1 MPSAKSA
8 TKTEKATKS
17 AKASDSKS
25 KSPKHGGNIV
35 QDLQKL
41 AVPFAILVAK
51 KGLDAAVEK
60 TNQKTAT
67 KTNASKSSKT
77 GGSNTLNK
85 RKSVRGDMDK
95 LSNEIEKYLS
105 KY

>member
-1 MPSAKSA
+1 MPA
-8 TKTEKATKS
+8 TKSATKS
-17 AKASDSKS
+17 AKASDAKA
-25 KSPKHGGNIV
+25 KAPKHGGNIV

-60 TNQKTAT
+60 TNQKSTVKPT
-67 KTNASKSSKT
+67 KKT
-77 GGSNTLNK
+77 GGSNTAGK
-85 RKSVRGDMDK
+85 RKVRGEMDK
-95 LSNEIEKYLS
+95 LSNEIEKYLN

>member
-1 MPSAKSA
+1 MPSAK
-8 TKTEKATKS
+8 TGKAAQS
-17 AKASDSKS
+17 AKATDAKA
-25 KSPKHGGNIV
+25 KAPKHGGNIV

-60 TNQKTAT
+60 TNQKTASA
-67 KTNASKSSKT
+67 KASSKASKT
-77 GGSNTLNK
+77 GGSANVVSK
-85 RKSVRGDMDK
+85 RKAVRGEMDK
-95 LSNEIEKYLS
+95 LSNEIEKYLN

>member
-1 MPSAKSA
+1 MPSAKTAKSA
-8 TKTEKATKS
+8 AKS
-17 AKASDSKS
+17 AKATDAKA
-25 KSPKHGGNIV
+25 KAPKHGGNLV

-60 TNQKTAT
+60 TNQKTA
-67 KTNASKSSKT
+67 SKSAKSTASPKT
-77 GGSNTLNK
+77 GGSTTSK
-85 RKSVRGDMDK
+85 RKAVRGEMDK

>member
-1 MPSAKSA
+1 MPSS
-8 TKTEKATKS
+8 KTGKAAQS
-17 AKASDSKS
+17 AKATDAKA
-25 KSPKHGGNIV
+25 KAPKHGGNIV

-60 TNQKTAT
+60 TNQKTST
-67 KTNASKSSKT
+67 KSSKT
-77 GGSNTLNK
+77 GGSTNVSK
-85 RKSVRGDMDK
+85 RKAVRGEMDK
-95 LSNEIEKYLS
+95 LSNEIEKYLN

>member
-1 MPSAKSA
+1 MPS
-8 TKTEKATKS
+8 TKTGKAAQS
-17 AKASDSKS
+17 AKATDAKA
-25 KSPKHGGNIV
+25 KAPKHGGNIV

-60 TNQKTAT
+60 TNQKTSA
-67 KTNASKSSKT
+67 KASKTSTSSSKT
-77 GGSNTLNK
+77 GGSATNLSK
-85 RKSVRGDMDK
+85 RKAARGEMDK
-95 LSNEIEKYLS
+95 LSNEIEKYLN